1 MFHTFG
7 PINILMTKNVTA
19 QAWKVEIL
27 WWIVTAIICVLVML
41 PIYTTTPDFPLI
53 KFNIIYIVLAITYTR
68 YIFLLRHT
76 PVAWSIPFKIVIP
89 CTALI
94 VFVLMGDGLMQL
106 QNMLD
111 EDGFLTFLSHLDGDT
126 AQSMYRYIRSEY
138 FFFGVTCVIGAILLP
153 IRMIV
158 SIWRQKNR
166 GTI

>member
-1 MFHTFG
+1 MS
-7 PINILMTKNVTA
+7 NIRNPKIWT
-19 QAWKVEIL
+19 VEII
-27 WWIVTAIICVLVML
+27 WWIMTAIVAVLVML
-41 PIYTTTPDFPLI
+41 PIYTTTPDFPF
-53 KFNIIYIVLAITYTR
+53 KAVNIAYIFIAITFTR

-76 PVAWSIPFKIVIP
+76 PFAWSIPFKIIIP

-94 VFVLMGDGLMQL
+94 VIVLLGDGLMEL

-126 AQSMYRYIRSEY
+126 AKSMYHYIRSEY
-138 FFFGVTCVIGAILLP
+138 FFFGVASLICAVILP